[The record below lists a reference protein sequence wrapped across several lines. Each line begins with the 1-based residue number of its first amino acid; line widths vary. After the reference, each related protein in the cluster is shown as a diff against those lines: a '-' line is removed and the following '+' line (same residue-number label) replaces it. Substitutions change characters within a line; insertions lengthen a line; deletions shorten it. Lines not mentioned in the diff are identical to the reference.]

1 MTGQFKLCEPFSN
14 HDNDLV
20 ILMILAFENLI
31 KNIPI
36 FNDEFESN
44 FSVLQKSCAVS
55 YFLSP
60 DGAS

>member
-36 FNDEFESN
+36 LMTNLNPIFQFYKK
-44 FSVLQKSCAVS
+44 VVQ
-55 YFLSP
+55 
-60 DGAS
+60 